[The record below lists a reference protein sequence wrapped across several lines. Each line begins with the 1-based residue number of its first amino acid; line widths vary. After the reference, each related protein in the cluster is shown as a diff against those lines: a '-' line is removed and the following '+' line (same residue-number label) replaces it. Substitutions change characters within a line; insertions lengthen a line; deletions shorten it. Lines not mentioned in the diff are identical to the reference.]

1 MNGQDPDPNLIDH
14 AVQKNIVRKL
24 ISLGKGKF
32 SELKPERVE
41 SNLFMYHV
49 NQLIKR
55 GVVAKKDG
63 FYELTTLGR
72 AFVDRASLNRLVF
85 RVQPKIVT
93 ILAVK
98 SAKNNWLLLERTH
111 EPHMNRIGFPSGKL
125 HYGETL
131 EAGAAR
137 ELEEKAGL
145 TRVTLQL
152 AGNIAMRFM
161 DAGGKDTINH
171 TIGYVFTGELDDE
184 PPLAGGSPFWR
195 SFWGKEKQLMEGNVF
210 KGHPDIL
217 NLIENSKVFIES
229 LDYESD
235 Y

>member
-1 MNGQDPDPNLIDH
+1 MNGKDPDPNLIDH
-14 AVQKNIVRKL
+14 AIQKDIVKKL
-24 ISLGKGKF
+24 MSASKAKF

-49 NQLIKR
+49 NQLIRR
-55 GVVAKKDG
+55 GVVSKEDG
-63 FYELTTLGR
+63 HYELTTLGR

-93 ILAVK
+93 ILAIR
-98 SAKNNWLLLERTH
+98 SGRGNWLLLERTH
-111 EPHMNRIGFPSGKL
+111 EPHMNRTGFPSGKL

-131 EAGAAR
+131 EAGAVR
-137 ELEEKAGL
+137 ELKEKAGL
-145 TRVTLQL
+145 TGVELRL
-152 AGNIAMRFM
+152 AGNIAMRFL
-161 DAGGKDTINH
+161 DKTGKDTINH
-171 TIGYVFTGELDDE
+171 TIGYVFSGRLDDE
-184 PPLAGGSPFWR
+184 PPLTGDSPYWR
-195 SFWGKEKQLMEGNVF
+195 SFWGKENQLLKGNVF

-217 NLIENSKVFIES
+217 RLLSTDKLFIES